1 MNAETGADPTVNART
16 VAVSAAFAA
25 VAGLALWP
33 PGAVYWT
40 AVAAAVGEAATLALV
55 VVAALALGGAF
66 GALTGVDVQA
76 FAAGA
81 ALAYLLGMA
90 AVAVARSPDSP
101 VHLFLYGGIAVCLVA
116 GTAVARARAATAR
129 TSDD

>member
-1 MNAETGADPTVNART
+1 VNAETGADPTVNART

-66 GALTGVDVQA
+66 GALTGVDVRA

-90 AVAVARSPDSP
+90 AVARSPDSP